1 MNTLP
6 RQNLKTGSDP
16 RSLADFIALR
26 DEISKLTHPAR
37 PDVDWHRAE
46 QLSLALFRQNGVELQ
61 TCAWYTLAR
70 TRTSGLQGLNEGLSI
85 LAALVRHQWG
95 AVWPPQA
102 HARMDI
108 LSNLVSRLQQV
119 LRGLHFQYAD
129 LGLLY
134 QIEQRLGQLCDTLQQ
149 LELKHLSQFDTL
161 RTLIHAAAA
170 RLESMDSHGDAGGL
184 SSLSPAMSNPPVLE
198 TTLTPSTQFVYVVDG
213 SDHSLPPVPHGRR
226 RWGAFI
232 TGALTMALIGGGG
245 QWGVKQWQQRSLDTR
260 LMATVQAL
268 PVVLSDAEQKQ
279 LIAQQPDKLTS
290 LATPVLTATRQQLD
304 QVSPLWGIYYRQ
316 QLVQQAL
323 TLWPESKQTKALTQ
337 AWQQQL
343 TSEAASEAS
352 LNDWHQAQERLQQ
365 LTAQLNALDG
375 VKGRYIT
382 GSELKTQVFAI
393 RQSLERT
400 PPLEELLRQLEAQ
413 QKAGEVPAAQMKE
426 IERRLE
432 QLVQRYTLIR
442 GAGGQ

>member
-16 RSLADFIALR
+16 RSLADFLALR
-26 DEISKLTHPAR
+26 NEISKLTHPAR
-37 PDVDWHRAE
+37 PDVDWHRVE
-46 QLSLALFRQNGVELQ
+46 QLSLTLFRQNGVELQ

-70 TRTSGLQGLNEGLSI
+70 SRTSGLQGLNEGLSI
-85 LAALVRHQWG
+85 LVALIRHQWG

-108 LSNLVSRLQQV
+108 LSNLVPRLQQV
-119 LRGLHFQYAD
+119 LRSLHFQYAD

-134 QIEQRLGQLCDTLQQ
+134 QVEQRLGQLCDTLQQ

-161 RTLIHAAAA
+161 RTLVHNAAV
-170 RLESMDSHGDAGGL
+170 RLESMDSHGDSGGL
-184 SSLSPAMSNPPVLE
+184 SSDTPMISSPSVLNIALPPA
-198 TTLTPSTQFVYVVDG
+198 TQFVYVVDG
-213 SDHSLPPVPHGRR
+213 GDNTLPPAPRGRQT
-226 RWGAFI
+226 WVAFI
-232 TGALTMALIGGGG
+232 AGALVMAVIGNCGL
-245 QWGVKQWQQRSLDTR
+245 WGVQQWQQDSPENRML
-260 LMATVQAL
+260 ATVQTL
-268 PVVLSDAEQKQ
+268 PAVLSDAEQKQ
-279 LIAQQPDKLTS
+279 LVAQQTDKLTV
-290 LATPVLTATRQQLD
+290 LATPLLTATSQQLD
-304 QVSPLWGIYYRQ
+304 RVSPLWAMHYRQ

-323 TLWPESKQTKALTQ
+323 TLWPESTKTKALTD

-343 TSEAASEAS
+343 ARDAASEES
-352 LNDWHQAQERLQQ
+352 LNDWYQAQERLQQ

-413 QKAGEVPAAQMKE
+413 QKADDMSTAQVKE

-432 QLVQRYTLIR
+432 QLIQRYMLIR
-442 GAGGQ
+442 GNGDK